1 MKKMHRNDERIE
13 IFFKSIVSSIKISK
27 RDFSVVL
34 VTHILPDRDFFL
46 NAIEKITKSFY
57 IIPKPKSINKT
68 AFNRIQSKYNFLYIT
83 KEQLLSKKFSK
94 KTIKEING
102 NVVILDMGG
111 YFAKSINYLSI
122 NCNVL
127 GVVEDSENGHQ
138 KYLKE
143 TPINLPILSVARSSL
158 KEPEDYLV
166 GQSVV
171 FSTESVLRDQN
182 IVLNN
187 KNIGILGYG
196 KIGRS
201 IARTL
206 ANKNLQTFIYDID
219 PIKRIQAISH
229 GFSSPEKK
237 ELLKNSDILIC
248 STGNKALLKSDYKYI
263 KNGCCISSVTSSDD
277 ELDLSTTREFYSIK
291 EISNNVQLF
300 ENGKNYF
307 YLLYNGNAI
316 NFLHNAAVGSFIYLV
331 QAEIIA
337 CMGEIL
343 SGKAERNGYIK
354 QLSDDSR
361 KKIANLWL
369 KHFIY

>member
-206 ANKNLQTFIYDID
+206 ANKNLQTFIY
-219 PIKRIQAISH
+219 
-229 GFSSPEKK
+229 
-237 ELLKNSDILIC
+237 
-248 STGNKALLKSDYKYI
+248 
-263 KNGCCISSVTSSDD
+263 
-277 ELDLSTTREFYSIK
+277 
-291 EISNNVQLF
+291 
-300 ENGKNYF
+300 
-307 YLLYNGNAI
+307 
-316 NFLHNAAVGSFIYLV
+316 
-331 QAEIIA
+331 
-337 CMGEIL
+337 
-343 SGKAERNGYIK
+343 
-354 QLSDDSR
+354 
-361 KKIANLWL
+361 
-369 KHFIY
+369 